1 MQVICV
7 LLCLV
12 TKQDKLSVISAVI
25 SFIKDFVSDERLSQ
39 AVDVVK
45 NFCWFT
51 IIFAIY
57 LFIFVVVVVIT
68 VVL

>member
-7 LLCLV
+7 LICLV
-12 TKQDKLSVISAVI
+12 TKQDKLLLKSAVI
-25 SFIKDFVSDERLSQ
+25 SFIKDVVSDERLSQ

-45 NFCWFT
+45 NFSWFT

-57 LFIFVVVVVIT
+57 LFLLLLFI